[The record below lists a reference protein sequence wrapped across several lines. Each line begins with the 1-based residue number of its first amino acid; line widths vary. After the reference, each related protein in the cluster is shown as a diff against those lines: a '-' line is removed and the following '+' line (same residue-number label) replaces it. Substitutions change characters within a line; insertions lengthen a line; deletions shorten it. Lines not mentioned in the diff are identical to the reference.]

1 MQLPPLI
8 ANPAQPQ
15 QRAGAA
21 PVHGLLRP
29 LFARLVD
36 AGHPVHLLRRQ
47 YRYGNCM
54 ISNMLCD
61 AVAAGSLLEAQF
73 ASQQSHVHQH
83 ACLLASHPR
92 ASARHHEQAA
102 TDALSADRMP
112 CTLWGILLLPRVQL
126 FPGAG
131 ATRP

>member
-29 LFARLVD
+29 LFARLMD

-47 YRYGNCM
+47 YRYGKCM
-54 ISNMLCD
+54 ILNLLLCD
-61 AVAAGSLLEAQF
+61 VTAGSSGSAICITAKSP
-73 ASQQSHVHQH
+73 AST
-83 ACLLASHPR
+83 CLLVGFPP
-92 ASARHHEQAA
+92 
-102 TDALSADRMP
+102 LSL
-112 CTLWGILLLPRVQL
+112 CQTL
-126 FPGAG
+126 
-131 ATRP
+131 

>member
-15 QRAGAA
+15 QRAGSA

-47 YRYGNCM
+47 YRCGKCM
-54 ISNMLCD
+54 IPTLLCNVI
-61 AVAAGSLLEAQF
+61 AGFSGSPIRFAAKSP
-73 ASQQSHVHQH
+73 AST
-83 ACLLASHPR
+83 CLLIGFTP
-92 ASARHHEQAA
+92 
-102 TDALSADRMP
+102 LSLSQ
-112 CTLWGILLLPRVQL
+112 TL
-126 FPGAG
+126 
-131 ATRP
+131 